1 MVLDRVKGLE
11 LCADFQRRLP
21 KFFSL
26 GCRAPEPIRA
36 DVNRLEGLLTQTVA
50 RMATK
55 PQIIFVF
62 IRGQTAE
69 YKEVKRVSDVVL
81 KIPSQCINCAKQSRG
96 LNDAVMSNLA
106 LKINMKLGGVNAK
119 LTTPLRVAPDAATL
133 MICGADVTH
142 PMGGEKSISVASIVG
157 SLDPT
162 HTRYA
167 SESTVQKGRQEVIE
181 NMRSMMQGLFSA
193 FAAANRGSPPAAVVF
208 YRDGVGDTMF
218 EKVMHEEVT
227 KIYQAFQ
234 DCFPSYPAP
243 LRLTFLIC
251 QKRHNMKFYP
261 QAPSHRDR
269 QGNANPGLLV
279 DEGIISPSITEF
291 YLQSGVTLKGTGRP
305 CRYTVLVDDSNIP
318 LETLEKITFNTC
330 FLFNRCSRS
339 IGICAP
345 ARYAHLLCFRTR
357 DILRV
362 SDGSDGRSVGSV
374 DSDTLKDQQFQQCRN
389 FSYDGSMKT
398 KMFYV

>member
-1 MVLDRVKGLE
+1 M
-11 LCADFQRRLP
+11 
-21 KFFSL
+21 
-26 GCRAPEPIRA
+26 
-36 DVNRLEGLLTQTVA
+36 NRLEGLLTQTVA
-50 RMATK
+50 RTATK

-62 IRGQTAE
+62 TRGQTAE

-119 LTTPLRVAPDAATL
+119 LSTPLRVAPDVATL

-157 SLDPT
+157 SIDPT

-305 CRYTVLVDDSNIP
+305 CRYTVLVDDSDIP

>member
-1 MVLDRVKGLE
+1 M
-11 LCADFQRRLP
+11 
-21 KFFSL
+21 
-26 GCRAPEPIRA
+26 
-36 DVNRLEGLLTQTVA
+36 
-50 RMATK
+50 
-55 PQIIFVF
+55 
-62 IRGQTAE
+62 
-69 YKEVKRVSDVVL
+69 KRVSDVVL
-81 KIPSQCINCAKQSRG
+81 KIPSQCINCAKHTRG
-96 LNDAVMSNLA
+96 LDASVMSNLS
-106 LKINMKLGGVNAK
+106 LKINMKLGGVNAR
-119 LTTPLRVAPDAATL
+119 LSSPLSDSPALRSM

-142 PMGGEKSISVASIVG
+142 PMNGEKCISVASIVG
-157 SLDPT
+157 SINPS

-167 SESTVQKGRQEVIE
+167 SESTVQQGRQEVIE
-181 NMRSMMQGLFSA
+181 NMRSMMQGLFNA
-193 FAAANRGSPPAAVVF
+193 YARANAGRPPAAVVF
-208 YRDGVGDTMF
+208 YRDGVGDQMF
-218 EKVMHEEVT
+218 EKVLREEIV

-234 DCFPSYPAP
+234 DCFPTFPDP

-261 QAPSHRDR
+261 RMPANCDR

-279 DEGIISPSITEF
+279 DETIVSPDITEF

-305 CRYTVLVDDSNIP
+305 CRYTVLVDDCNLP
-318 LETLEKITFNTC
+318 LETLEKLTFNTC
-330 FLFNRCSRS
+330 FLFNRCSRT

-374 DSDTLKDQQFQQCRN
+374 DSDTIKNQQFESCRN
-389 FSYDGSMKT
+389 FAYDSSMKT

>member
-1 MVLDRVKGLE
+1 MKGPE
-11 LCADFQRRLP
+11 LCAQFQRLLP
-21 KFFSL
+21 KFFAV
-26 GCRAPEPIRA
+26 GARAPAPITA
-36 DVNRLEGLLTQTVA
+36 DLGRLEGLLTQTVA
-50 RMATK
+50 RMAQK

-62 IRGQTAE
+62 TRGQPAE

-81 KIPSQCINCAKQSRG
+81 KIPSQCVNCAKQSRG
-96 LNDAVMSNLA
+96 LNDAVLSNLA
-106 LKINMKLGGVNAK
+106 LKINLKLGGVNAR
-119 LTTPLRVAPDAATL
+119 LASPLRVAPDVASL

-142 PMGGEKSISVASIVG
+142 PMSGEKSISVASIVG
-157 SLDPT
+157 SLDAS

-167 SESTVQKGRQEVIE
+167 SESTVQQGRQEVIE
-181 NMRSMMQGLFSA
+181 NMRTMMQGLF
-193 FAAANRGSPPAAVVF
+193 AAYARANRGAPPAAVVF
-208 YRDGVGDTMF
+208 YRDGVGDQMF
-218 EKVMHEEVT
+218 DKVLREEVT

-234 DCFPSYPAP
+234 DCFPAFPAP

-251 QKRHNMKFYP
+251 QKRHNVKFYP
-261 QAPSHRDR
+261 QAPAHCDK

-279 DEGIISPSITEF
+279 DEAITSPSITEF

-305 CRYTVLVDDSNIP
+305 CRYTVLVDDCNLP
-318 LETLEKITFNTC
+318 LETLEKITFSTC

-362 SDGSDGRSVGSV
+362 SDGSDGRSVASA
-374 DSDTLKDQQFQQCRN
+374 DSDTIKDQQYQQYRN